1 MAGRVYPALAAA
13 RVVSVAPGAQG
24 HSAGRRAGLV
34 GMTANRPERRP
45 PRDGSPHRNHRSAE
59 GGATRLVPNA
69 ANISGLFRAR
79 LDSGNLP
86 VDGLREFGCTCTP
99 RRPQRS
105 SPRP

>member
-45 PRDGSPHRNHRSAE
+45 PATGHRTAITDRQRAARRDWSPM
-59 GGATRLVPNA
+59 
-69 ANISGLFRAR
+69 
-79 LDSGNLP
+79 
-86 VDGLREFGCTCTP
+86 
-99 RRPQRS
+99 RRT
-105 SPRP
+105 